1 MIQNKVRRSARVL
14 RGRVAEDP
22 VSGGARGR
30 MNGHRVNDTLV
41 LQSQRNRLG
50 RRDRR
55 RPLNFEKFAAE
66 GNRFI
71 NDVAY
76 VLGVTRNSAARITKA
91 VLQAIRDRMP
101 ANDAIEFAQGLPM
114 AMKGV
119 FMEQYDIS
127 DTPVPIRRAED
138 FLDYV
143 ALKNDLSA
151 ALDFPDRNSVAEA
164 IRGVFTVLE
173 CYMDLG
179 QVEQVRDIIGED
191 IARLTY

>member
-1 MIQNKVRRSARVL
+1 MLK
-14 RGRVAEDP
+14 GRVAADP
-22 VSGGARGR
+22 VSGAARRISRGPDG
-30 MNGHRVNDTLV
+30 MNINEHRINDTLE
-41 LQSQRNRLG
+41 LQSQRGRMG

-71 NDVAY
+71 NDVAFQ
-76 VLGVTRNSAARITKA
+76 LGVTRNSAARITKA

-101 ANDAIEFAQGLPM
+101 ANDAVEFAQGLPM
-114 AMKGV
+114 ALKGV
-119 FMEQYDIS
+119 FVEQYDIS

-143 ALKNDLSA
+143 ALKNDFSA
-151 ALDFPDRNSVAEA
+151 VMDFPDRNAVAASV
-164 IRGVFTVLE
+164 RGVFRVLE
-173 CYMDLG
+173 CYMDPG

-191 IARLTY
+191 IARLTC